1 MPRLNYYYNAN
12 DWHSVCFNSHKRAAA
27 RHGSTTYKYIFS
39 YGTDVRGDL
48 PFGRVAIVG
57 AAAEFL
63 ADFALDLGLDAVDVH
78 ELVGVEDF

>member
-1 MPRLNYYYNAN
+1 MTALQIYG
-12 DWHSVCFNSHKRAAA
+12 AACA
-27 RHGSTTYKYIFS
+27 
-39 YGTDVRGDL
+39 GDL
-48 PFGRVAIVG
+48 PFGRVARVG